1 MDYRQADLTGMDLRS
16 VDLTGVN
23 VSHSLIEGTQFGVCV
38 GANFVY
44 TKGSPIFAGAD
55 ISDTTFE
62 KAEPSVLA
70 ALVGATWHGV
80 TITRQSGWLTAE
92 GLYWCFVT
100 NAFVQIGCMQKTLLE
115 WQTIGATR
123 EALGVA
129 LGGRLSEA
137 ELDATFEWWTTNE
150 GMIAT
155 AVGECCE

>member
-1 MDYRQADLTGMDLRS
+1 MQTYRGTDLSGMDLRS

-23 VSHSLIEGTQFGVCV
+23 VSHSIIEGTQFGVCV

-44 TKGSPIFAGAD
+44 AKGNPIFTGAD

-62 KAEPSVLA
+62 MAEASVLA

-80 TITRQSGWLTAE
+80 TITQQSGWLTIE
-92 GLYWCFVT
+92 GLYWCFST
-100 NAFVQIGCMQKTLLE
+100 NAFVQIGCMQKTLEE

-129 LGGRLSEA
+129 LGDRLSEA
-137 ELDATFEWWTTNE
+137 QLDATFEWWN
-150 GMIAT
+150 AHKDLL
-155 AVGECCE
+155 